1 MSEEFTI
8 TLSNKLLPEL
18 IDKVTCGALGRNGI
32 IVLDDSN
39 WKMTVCAV
47 PPTYFKDQSEDIT
60 VLWGCAMCLIV
71 MVTEAVKL

>member
-1 MSEEFTI
+1 MSPDLFFDEFEGNMSEEFTI

-39 WKMTVCAV
+39 SKKKLPAE
-47 PPTYFKDQSEDIT
+47 PSTYF
-60 VLWGCAMCLIV
+60 
-71 MVTEAVKL
+71 